1 MDDKSRMELYQR
13 MVMDKIRQYENGVIE
28 FPVKALQEYHDAI
41 GLGPEE
47 LCYFGLNLPFAE
59 DGLYNYILGNDN
71 DEDALVLIMNVYYY
85 DSDTGES
92 EPLGHNKVLEGSI
105 YRRFYDGRAI
115 FDGEIRV
122 DNLGRIW
129 LRSMSEDNIGAE
141 FCVQFSEGS
150 FGYQICYEDLSICA
164 RIWFDGEKVVY
175 APVVVLFYDGPPC

>member
-1 MDDKSRMELYQR
+1 MDDKSKMELYQR
-13 MVMDKIRQYENGVIE
+13 MVTEKIKRYENGTIE
-28 FPVKALQEYHDAI
+28 LPVKALQEYHDAV

-47 LCYFGLNLPFAE
+47 LCYIGLDLPFAE

-85 DSDTGES
+85 DSETGES
-92 EPLGHNKVLEGSI
+92 EPLGHNRVLEGSI
-105 YRRFYDGRAI
+105 YRRFYNGEAM
-115 FDGEIRV
+115 FDGEIKV

-129 LRSMSEDNIGAE
+129 LRAMTEDNIGAD

-150 FGYQICYEDLSICA
+150 LGYQIYYADLSTCV

-175 APVVVLFYDGPPC
+175 SPVMIFFYDGLPC